1 MNIGGMVER
10 NRIMVNCDWKEKL
23 TKAYAKLRTAYDKFK
38 KDEVDFEKSL
48 AEVDAL
54 VKEAIEC
61 GGADAEKQWQ
71 AQVAIIKERI
81 AELRNK
87 VDRELRR
94 IEKQG
99 QKLWE
104 RLVKNVGRPLAFA
117 VTGVAILAA
126 GYVVGCV
133 IHGIKCI

>member
-1 MNIGGMVER
+1 MDT
-10 NRIMVNCDWKEKL
+10 DWK
-23 TKAYAKLRTAYDKFK
+23 AKLNEAYVKLRGAYDKFK
-38 KDEVDFEKSL
+38 GAEDEFEKSL
-48 AEVDAL
+48 AEVDDL

-71 AQVAIIKERI
+71 AQVAILKERI
-81 AELRNK
+81 AELRSK
-87 VDRELRR
+87 VDRELKR

-104 RLVKNVGRPLAFA
+104 RLVKNVGRPAAFVVA
-117 VTGVAILAA
+117 GVAILAA
-126 GYVVGCV
+126 GYVIGCI

>member
-1 MNIGGMVER
+1 MNLLEVFDVAGKDT
-10 NRIMVNCDWKEKL
+10 NWKDKL
-23 TKAYAKLRTAYDKFK
+23 DKAYVMMRAAYDKFK
-38 KDEVDFEKSL
+38 TAEDEFEKSL
-48 AEVDAL
+48 AEVDEL

-71 AQVAIIKERI
+71 AQVAILKERI

-87 VDRELRR
+87 VDRELKR
-94 IEKQG
+94 IERQG

-104 RLVKNVGRPLAFA
+104 RLVKNVGRPAAFVVA
-117 VTGVAILAA
+117 GVAVLAA
-126 GYVVGCV
+126 GYVIGCI